1 MLDYSDII
9 HDTISLLRLGVG
21 IDQIKTKL
29 ADIGMDSIPK
39 EAEEQMEICAM
50 VWKHYDGMKTKR
62 PEELYPY
69 LAEVSQME
77 VN

>member
-1 MLDYSDII
+1 MNEYSEVI
-9 HDTISLLRLGVG
+9 HGTISLLRLGIE
-21 IDQIKTKL
+21 IDEIKNRLRANGTE
-29 ADIGMDSIPK
+29 IIP

-50 VWKHYDGMKTKR
+50 VWKHYEGMRTKN

-69 LAEVSQME
+69 LVSIFDLE